1 MQGLLF
7 YAVVCE
13 NDGIRIIDYVKSQ
26 ACGLWLRTLI
36 RDSVCEI
43 GEACFEGFVKT
54 IVIVLKLENRRIFKA
69 YNRLVC
75 RS

>member
-7 YAVVCE
+7 YAVDCE
-13 NDGIRIIDYVKSQ
+13 NDGIRIIGYVKSQ

-54 IVIVLKLENRRIFKA
+54 IVM
-69 YNRLVC
+69 
-75 RS
+75 